1 LLYTVHVTALSLGGG
16 RFSGHGVQ
24 MYVELPNFMGQLAK
38 FRGSLRQNKIKQVLQ
53 LATVFHIWL
62 KTETAVQTLQLLKT
76 GIVLRYVSNI
86 KRKSFF
92 LFKSARKLM

>member
-1 LLYTVHVTALSLGGG
+1 MLCKCYRIMLIVIYCTCYSIILGGG

-53 LATVFHIWL
+53 LATVFHI
-62 KTETAVQTLQLLKT
+62 
-76 GIVLRYVSNI
+76 
-86 KRKSFF
+86 
-92 LFKSARKLM
+92 